1 MFCCQTPICGINPKT
16 QARKGLISYYKT
28 NGITFF
34 LNVWMQITLIA
45 KKFKEKMNGLL
56 KEREEREP

>member
-1 MFCCQTPICGINPKT
+1 
-16 QARKGLISYYKT
+16 
-28 NGITFF
+28 
-34 LNVWMQITLIA
+34 MQITLIA